1 MSQPMQL
8 LAQAIHSTSELIQTL
23 SQDEEY
29 NSNEHQ
35 TRLNMYDELYSELIY
50 AVLDESKQRV
60 EDKKIGFVKGESS

>member
-50 AVLDESKQRV
+50 AVLAESKQRV